1 MRQNGI
7 RTGFSRYAAGA
18 LLALFAVGIAAPSA
32 LACAQHQPTSFW
44 TQAIRAITAA
54 QKAQASAKAA
64 PKQPKAK
71 GLKANRWVTGSR
83 YELTTDTRV
92 LFKQGCEAG
101 RDRVNGLVI
110 LAFGKPAY
118 NGHSY
123 GTILFSNRFASNRQI
138 TRATRAYATGY
149 ARCVPKRSTAKIV
162 LARGTSN
169 YSPSTPSTYKAGRKW
184 ARETMNLAK
193 FLRNHPVVAK
203 RVKSAAGIDAEPA
216 WDPDF
221 RQTHDFFRGFK
232 DARTGYLLYNFGSL
246 DGGVGSFW
254 NLRQAFYVA
263 GGMKYARVVPEIYF
277 RVQARQWAELARLAI
292 RRYKRPVQFAG
303 VMTQRWKGCN
313 RRICGMTP
321 REAHSQLGIALKQHP
336 ATRKQVRMLASVTN
350 IQ

>member
-1 MRQNGI
+1 MRQNSI
-7 RTGFSRYAAGA
+7 RTSFSRYAAGVVF
-18 LLALFAVGIAAPSA
+18 ALFALGIAAPSA
-32 LACAQHQPTSFW
+32 LACAQHQPTTFW
-44 TQAIRAITAA
+44 TQAIRAITVA
-54 QKAQASAKAA
+54 QKQQAAAKAA

-71 GLKANRWVTGSR
+71 GLKANRWITGSR
-83 YELTTDTRV
+83 YEFTTDTRV
-92 LFKQGCEAG
+92 LYKQGCKAG

-118 NGHSY
+118 DGHSY

-138 TRATRAYATGY
+138 TSATRAYATGY
-149 ARCVPKRSTAKIV
+149 FRCVPKRSTAKIV

-184 ARETMNLAK
+184 ARETMTLAK
-193 FLRNHPVVAK
+193 FLRNHPAVAK

-216 WDPDF
+216 WDPSF
-221 RQTHDFFRGFK
+221 RQTHEFFRGFK

-292 RRYKRPVQFAG
+292 RKYKRPVQFAG

-321 REAHSQLGIALKQHP
+321 REAHSQLGIALKKHP